1 MRTTEHMPSRPLQL
15 AEEALRSVLDE
26 TVESVEHLNYFI
38 RFALP
43 KIVKS
48 LLIRRYAR
56 LPTAACY

>member
-1 MRTTEHMPSRPLQL
+1 MPSRPLQL